1 MRVLQLCHLSASY
14 SACVLQRRSLP
25 PTCRKESEQY
35 ITREGYHRT
44 HPCSSA
50 DQYRKIAPFSS
61 LLPPLPRSPKT
72 PFLLLRN
79 PTFPGETKRDSIR
92 GRAVDMDVDFR
103 SSRVHSSRRL
113 SAIQALGLHYDN
125 HIVLDDSEGDDD
137 FRAFFPCPF
146 CYMEIDVNILC
157 KHLQNE
163 HCFDLKNAVCP
174 LCAANLGKD
183 ATRHFIEHH
192 TSSFK
197 RRKRSNKSGFWTASS
212 ASLSRELSSFLG
224 SSAHVKGNVSETTP
238 EPLLTPFLHNFPF
251 LDPDQAQQEEVE
263 DASST
268 DSPATSDGKSASL
281 DEGEGQDYGTRMQ
294 RAAFVQELM
303 ASTIF

>member
-1 MRVLQLCHLSASY
+1 MD
-14 SACVLQRRSLP
+14 
-25 PTCRKESEQY
+25 
-35 ITREGYHRT
+35 
-44 HPCSSA
+44 A
-50 DQYRKIAPFSS
+50 DFW
-61 LLPPLPRSPKT
+61 
-72 PFLLLRN
+72 
-79 PTFPGETKRDSIR
+79 
-92 GRAVDMDVDFR
+92 
-103 SSRVHSSRRL
+103 SSRVRSSKRL
-113 SAIQALGLHYDN
+113 SAIQASGLPYDN

-146 CYMEIDVNILC
+146 CYVEIDVNILC

-192 TSSFK
+192 ASSLK

-212 ASLSRELSSFLG
+212 ASLSRDLSSFLG
-224 SSAHVKGNVSETTP
+224 SSAHVKGNASETTP
-238 EPLLTPFLHNFPF
+238 DPLLSPFLHNFPF
-251 LDPDQAQQEEVE
+251 LDPNQAKQE

-268 DSPATSDGKSASL
+268 DSPATSDAKGASL
-281 DEGEGQDYGTRMQ
+281 GQGEGQDYGTRMQ